1 MILGIISFVCLQV
14 VWCCRMGQCGLIT
27 IATLSVLAGI
37 CSIIAAILI
46 LVAGTEPLCEEN
58 ITDDEFTVSQCTVGL
73 NTYVGIAFVSGI
85 LWIAISGLVF
95 AFGCG
100 DEFKNMPNREMAAA
114 KEADAVEVVEQ
125 PASAAADST
134 TNNPEA
140 SDKA

>member
-1 MILGIISFVCLQV
+1 
-14 VWCCRMGQCGLIT
+14 MGQGGLFT
-27 IATLSVLAGI
+27 IATLSVFAGI
-37 CSIIAAILI
+37 CSIIAAILV
-46 LVAGTEPLCEEN
+46 LVGGTQPLCEEN
-58 ITDDEFTVSQCTVGL
+58 ITDDEFTESQCIVGP
-73 NTYVGIAFVSGI
+73 NAFVIIAFVSGI
-85 LWIAISGLVF
+85 LWIVISGLVF

-100 DEFKNMPNREMAAA
+100 DEFKNTPNREMAAA